1 MATFLAAKEGQVEYI
16 DIETLGRVEIVYV
29 EASFQDADAI
39 HASIRLLKL
48 MGMVPRGRG
57 PKVMLSG
64 ASTCFTLSFPRGGD
78 EVAELPALRT
88 PSAPLTRRA
97 RMRLSVIIPILNEV
111 ENVEL
116 LYDQLNAVMP
126 EIEGG
131 HEIIFVDD
139 GSTDGTREKLREIVD
154 QDNTVKVIEFRRNYG
169 QTAAMQAGIQF
180 ASGDVVVTM
189 DGDLQNDPTDI
200 PMMLEKIDEGYDL
213 VHGWRKNRQDTFIN
227 RKLPSKMANWLISKV
242 TGFPI
247 RDLGCTLKAI
257 RREIAQELELYGEM
271 HRFIPILAHQRG
283 ARCVEVIT
291 QHHPRRFGETKYG
304 ISRTVRVVLDLIT
317 VKYLLDYFSSPM
329 KLFGRAGIGFWL
341 VAFLSLAATIG
352 MKIFGEFDMTGN
364 PLLLL
369 SGFSAMVGLQ
379 FFSMGLLGE
388 VNARIYYTTQPKQ
401 NYAVRELV
409 NISPPDDNP
418 QLWKTDAA

>member
-1 MATFLAAKEGQVEYI
+1 
-16 DIETLGRVEIVYV
+16 
-29 EASFQDADAI
+29 
-39 HASIRLLKL
+39 
-48 MGMVPRGRG
+48 
-57 PKVMLSG
+57 
-64 ASTCFTLSFPRGGD
+64 
-78 EVAELPALRT
+78 
-88 PSAPLTRRA
+88 
-97 RMRLSVIIPILNEV
+97 MRLSVIIPILNEV

>member
-1 MATFLAAKEGQVEYI
+1 
-16 DIETLGRVEIVYV
+16 
-29 EASFQDADAI
+29 
-39 HASIRLLKL
+39 
-48 MGMVPRGRG
+48 
-57 PKVMLSG
+57 
-64 ASTCFTLSFPRGGD
+64 
-78 EVAELPALRT
+78 
-88 PSAPLTRRA
+88 
-97 RMRLSVIIPILNEV
+97 
-111 ENVEL
+111 
-116 LYDQLNAVMP
+116 
-126 EIEGG
+126 
-131 HEIIFVDD
+131 
-139 GSTDGTREKLREIVD
+139 
-154 QDNTVKVIEFRRNYG
+154 
-169 QTAAMQAGIQF
+169 
-180 ASGDVVVTM
+180 VVVTM